1 MKKVVLHPKYSHA
14 NYNNDLALLRLQ
26 RPVSFTKYIC
36 LPNANIVTPNS
47 PNFLDIYF
55 QYACRGRAYQ
65 CKGGVDT
72 SLVGDE
78 LMMGDLIQ
86 FFSTRWSKF

>member
-14 NYNNDLALLRLQ
+14 TYNNDLALLRLQ
-26 RPVSFTKYIC
+26 RPVSFTKCIC
-36 LPNANIVTPNS
+36 LPNTNTLTPNF

-55 QYACRGRAYQ
+55 QYACRGRASQ
-65 CKGGVDT
+65 SKEGVDT

-78 LMMGDLIQ
+78 LMTGDLIQ
-86 FFSTRWSKF
+86 FFSTR